1 MFLMFFIIIT
11 YQTEKINNM
20 IKFFS
25 ESISIL
31 VQGNSIYFLKEFY
44 LLERSHRKTNM
55 KFVSQ

>member
-1 MFLMFFIIIT
+1 MFFIIIT

-31 VQGNSIYFLKEFY
+31 VQGNSIYFLNEFY
-44 LLERSHRKTNM
+44 LLERSRRKTNM